1 MSIKWLLGG
10 NIIYA
15 ITQWLILVLLT
26 RFFSTSEL
34 GFYFF
39 ALSLVAPLALLLS
52 LKLPNLVV
60 TLEESLINE
69 KNVFFARNLLS
80 AFLIFICF
88 ILYILFF
95 QKNTDFLILLA
106 VIIYKILEGNDD
118 ITISF
123 FQKKFKFKEI
133 FLIKSIRSG
142 VYLSFV
148 FMCCLLFDRID
159 YALISATIGYFIFWM
174 IRNKK
179 YLVRSNVHEEKKF
192 ILNFFRNGL
201 PLSISASVSSF
212 NVSGVRLY
220 IGYVMGST
228 SLAIYGVIS
237 YSLVVFSIVV
247 SALGQYFLPLF
258 VSSKS
263 DAGLFKK
270 TIYKSQYIVITIGL
284 LCVVISWA
292 IGDLLLNFFYGN
304 EYSEYGKY
312 LCLIFIA
319 NIFKSSSALIGT
331 AMTSLRIYNFQL
343 KFTFFSLFLTVL
355 FLPVF
360 ISYFNMLGAFLGLIL
375 VSFIEWILYF
385 TFARQRFL
393 EKM

>member
-1 MSIKWLLGG
+1 MKLKWLLGG

-15 ITQWLILVLLT
+15 ITQWIVLVILT
-26 RFFSTSEL
+26 RFFSTQEL
-34 GFYFF
+34 GLYFF
-39 ALSLVAPLALLLS
+39 SLSLVAPLALLFS

-60 TLEESLINE
+60 TLDESLTNE
-69 KNVFFARNLLS
+69 RNIFFFRNLLS
-80 AFLIFICF
+80 LLLCF
-88 ILYILFF
+88 VSFVFYFLFF
-95 QKNTDFLILLA
+95 QSNTTLLILSSVL
-106 VIIYKILEGNDD
+106 IYKILEQNDEV
-118 ITISF
+118 TIAY
-123 FQKKFKFKEI
+123 FQKKLNFRDI
-133 FLIKSIRSG
+133 FLVKAIRSC
-142 VYLSFV
+142 VYLFFIIIFCLYFKNIDFALV
-148 FMCCLLFDRID
+148 FATISYLLFWIYRNRK
-159 YALISATIGYFIFWM
+159 YFFISSFNDE
-174 IRNKK
+174 RK
-179 YLVRSNVHEEKKF
+179 YISYYLK
-192 ILNFFRNGL
+192 NGFML
-201 PLSISASVSSF
+201 SVSASISSL

-220 IGYVMGST
+220 IGYVLGST

-237 YSLVVFSIVV
+237 YSLVVFSIVI
-247 SALGQYFLPLF
+247 SALGQYFLPFF

>member
-88 ILYILFF
+88 MFYILFF
-95 QKNTDFLILLA
+95 QKNTDFLTLSA

-118 ITISF
+118 ITVSF
-123 FQKKFKFKEI
+123 FQKKLKFKEI

-148 FMCCLLFDRID
+148 FVCCLLFDRID
-159 YALISATIGYFIFWM
+159 YALIFATIGYFIFWL

-179 YLVRSNVHEEKKF
+179 YLVRSNIYEEKKF

-201 PLSISASVSSF
+201 PLSISASISSL

-237 YSLVVFSIVV
+237 YSLVVFSIVI
-247 SALGQYFLPLF
+247 SALGQYFLPFF